1 MLLFNSVELQVFP
14 NTLINACSSLSVS
27 FFQNE
32 KTWKRVLLDLKC
44 PPVEAVG
51 NYNGTA
57 AASVPERFF
66 IIMQLVG
73 RVINIQIRVGDFFTN
88 GTDFSGSGS

>member
-1 MLLFNSVELQVFP
+1 M
-14 NTLINACSSLSVS
+14 
-27 FFQNE
+27 
-32 KTWKRVLLDLKC
+32 LLDLKC

-73 RVINIQIRVGDFFTN
+73 RVINIQIRVGDFSQMALTFLDLDLDN
-88 GTDFSGSGS
+88 IC